1 MATRWRTIA
10 HPLRR
15 VSLVIGPM
23 DDSSLSDTSLNNTSL
38 NNTAFVVVDVE
49 TSGLNPRRHR
59 VLQIA
64 LVTCYGDGR
73 VVDRWSTY
81 VHLGLLRR
89 VGPRRIHGITRAVL
103 REAPRFAELTAELH
117 QRTAGAT
124 VVGHNVEF
132 DWAFLAAQHRRCR
145 RPLPD
150 GRLLDTLELSR
161 SSDPDRGQRH
171 RLLDLAE
178 RAGLA
183 FAHRHDALADAEA
196 TPPGLPDLFARARV
210 ASLEDLPRVV

>member
-1 MATRWRTIA
+1 
-10 HPLRR
+10 
-15 VSLVIGPM
+15 M
-23 DDSSLSDTSLNNTSL
+23 DDPSLSEPSSANTSSTNTSL
-38 NNTAFVVVDVE
+38 TNTTFVVVDVE

-89 VGPRRIHGITRAVL
+89 VRPRRIHGITRAIL
-103 REAPRFAELTAELH
+103 REAPQFAEVTAELH

-124 VVGHNVEF
+124 VVGHNVAF
-132 DWAFLAAQHRRCR
+132 DWAFLAAEHRRCR

-150 GRLLDTLELSR
+150 VRLLDTLELSR
-161 SSDPDRGQRH
+161 SSDPERAQRH
-171 RLLDLAE
+171 RLVDVAE

-196 TPPGLPDLFARARV
+196 TAAVLPDLFARAGV
-210 ASLEDLPRVV
+210 ASLEDLARVVQR

>member
-1 MATRWRTIA
+1 
-10 HPLRR
+10 
-15 VSLVIGPM
+15 VIGPI
-23 DDSSLSDTSLNNTSL
+23 DEPPLKDPSLRD
-38 NNTAFVVVDVE
+38 TAFVVVDVE

-73 VVDRWSTY
+73 IIDSWSTY
-81 VHLGLLRR
+81 VHLGFLRR
-89 VGPRRIHGITRAVL
+89 VGPRRIHGITRAIL
-103 REAPRFAELTAELH
+103 REAPHFAEVTAELQ

-132 DWAFLAAQHRRCR
+132 DWAFLAAEHRRAR

-150 GRLLDTLELSR
+150 VRLLDTLELSR
-161 SSDPDRGQRH
+161 SADPERAQRH
-171 RLLDLAE
+171 RLVDVAE

-196 TPPGLPDLFARARV
+196 TAAVLPDLFARAGV
-210 ASLEDLPRVV
+210 ASLEDLARVVQR